1 MLVWPHSHVHG
12 MGTRLSSAV
21 VCHLRSIRNQCDGI
35 AVWWREIKREIA
47 NHNGLKQTL
56 VKVM

>member
-1 MLVWPHSHVHG
+1 MLGLIPMLHG

-21 VCHLRSIRNQCDGI
+21 VCHLRSVRNQCDGV
-35 AVWWREIKREIA
+35 AVGWRETKRETA
-47 NHNGLKQTL
+47 NHIDLKQTL